1 MSTSIFSEFSS
12 AIQRHATFNKTKKVA
27 AVLMLAS
34 IVPCHAH
41 AATIDS
47 IGGTHYDFALQTSV
61 ATRHF
66 HPSST
71 QNNHQDLLNLEW
83 NYKDD
88 YLVGAATFKNT
99 FEQTTELVYWGKK
112 FRPVDANQDL
122 YIKVV
127 GGLIHGYKDEYKNKI
142 PFNKYGTAPA
152 ILPSVGYCYKQVC
165 SELIVFGAAGAMLTA
180 GVRF

>member
-1 MSTSIFSEFSS
+1 MPISFFLKFSS
-12 AIQRHATFNKTKKVA
+12 SVQNNVLFNKIKNV
-27 AVLMLAS
+27 VVILMLAS
-34 IVPCHAH
+34 VVPCLGH
-41 AATIDS
+41 AATVDS
-47 IGGTHYDFALQTSV
+47 INDVHYDFSFQTSV

-99 FEQTTELVYWGKK
+99 FKQSTQLIYWGKK
-112 FRPVDANQDL
+112 FRPIDSDQDL

-127 GGLIHGYKDEYKNKI
+127 GGLIHGYKDEYKDKQSCRRSD
-142 PFNKYGTAPA
+142 TA
-152 ILPSVGYCYKQVC
+152 
-165 SELIVFGAAGAMLTA
+165 TN
-180 GVRF
+180 RFVPN